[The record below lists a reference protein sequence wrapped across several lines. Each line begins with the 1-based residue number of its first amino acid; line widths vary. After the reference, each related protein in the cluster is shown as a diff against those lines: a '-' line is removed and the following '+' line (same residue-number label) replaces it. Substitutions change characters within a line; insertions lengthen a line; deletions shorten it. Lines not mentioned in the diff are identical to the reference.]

1 MCHLR
6 GIHNFMKKFFV
17 LVIVVALIL
26 SFSSTVFAASIT
38 YGPWHGISR
47 SYTNTIYNSKSDTEL
62 AYVYDMN
69 YRCRIGSYEN
79 GESTSY
85 LSRVCE
91 GNTAVAPTVEINSGE
106 YYVWDVYEN
115 GNLRLLITSS
125 QSIYISGTFQV
136 I

>member
-1 MCHLR
+1 
-6 GIHNFMKKFFV
+6 
-17 LVIVVALIL
+17 
-26 SFSSTVFAASIT
+26 
-38 YGPWHGISR
+38 
-47 SYTNTIYNSKSDTEL
+47 
-62 AYVYDMN
+62 MN

-106 YYVWDVYEN
+106 YYVWDVYVN